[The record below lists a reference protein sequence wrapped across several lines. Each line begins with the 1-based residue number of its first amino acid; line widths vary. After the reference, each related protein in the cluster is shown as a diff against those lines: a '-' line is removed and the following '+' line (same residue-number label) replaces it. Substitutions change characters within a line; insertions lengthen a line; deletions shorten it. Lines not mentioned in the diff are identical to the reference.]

1 MAVPITIYVS
11 EDLHT
16 KLNQAAVAN
25 GFPNIQSQIVGEM
38 KDRIKGFMLDQLAS
52 TEQAGV
58 EARRAAAL
66 AQIDEQIDDIT
77 VEDPNAE

>member
-25 GFPNIQSQIVGEM
+25 GFPTIEAQIVGEM
-38 KDRIKGFMLDQLAS
+38 KDRIKGFLLDQLAA

-66 AQIDEQIDDIT
+66 AQIDTQIDDIT
-77 VEDPNAE
+77 VEAPE